1 MSRLRVRPWVKRS
14 APSGWDAEYR
24 CSTHNSRVAQT
35 IQNLQT
41 PFIALVVTPVGLT
54 GQLQCIDVGTGLAL
68 PSAWLLSAPFPVQ
81 RLNGSY
87 PDTAV
92 VASPLSTLAMYVNS
106 VGGAANVTMAYK
118 YLVAALGLT
127 TANNGYDIAMCVD
140 CFI

>member
-1 MSRLRVRPWVKRS
+1 MRETKCAVGVLRLVDSIP
-14 APSGWDAEYR
+14 P
-24 CSTHNSRVAQT
+24 RVAQA

-41 PFIALVVTPVGLT
+41 PFIALVVTPVGVT
-54 GQLQCIDVGTGLAL
+54 GQCVDVGTGLAL
-68 PSAWLLSAPFPVQ
+68 PSAWLLTAPFPVQ